1 MHILDWFC
9 VVLGINKTAVL
20 GGLIGGLLSLRWVG
34 EVDWKGRS
42 FAVFFAVTVANYA
55 TTPLYLALGIKG
67 LHEAGVAAM
76 IALFSLSLA
85 ALLFK
90 TLKEAQLGPVLA
102 DAARRL
108 LGGGGK

>member
-42 FAVFFAVTVANYA
+42 FAVFFAISIANYA
-55 TTPLYLALGIKG
+55 TEPLYLALAIKG
-67 LHEAGVAAM
+67 LHQAGMAAM

-85 ALLFK
+85 AAIFK
-90 TLKEAQLGPVLA
+90 ALSEAQLGVILA
-102 DAARRL
+102 DAFRRL
-108 LGGGGK
+108 LGGGK